1 MEDLELELEVMRLVR
16 TKKVKLNE
24 IFETENYE
32 LYNGNLTQ
40 DEFDL
45 IKKWSL

>member
-16 TKKVKLNE
+16 AKKVKLNV
-24 IFETENYE
+24 IFATKDYE
-32 LYNGNLTQ
+32 SYNGNLTK

-45 IKKWSL
+45 IKSWSL